1 MSNINCSNLFSVN
14 GIVAVITGGGT
25 GLHTQTSSA
34 FSFLNE
40 FRLSSKIW
48 PGHYIKFLTI
58 KKVSGR

>member
-34 FSFLNE
+34 FSF
-40 FRLSSKIW
+40 FKSISVIVKILARTL
-48 PGHYIKFLTI
+48 YQ
-58 KKVSGR
+58 VADY